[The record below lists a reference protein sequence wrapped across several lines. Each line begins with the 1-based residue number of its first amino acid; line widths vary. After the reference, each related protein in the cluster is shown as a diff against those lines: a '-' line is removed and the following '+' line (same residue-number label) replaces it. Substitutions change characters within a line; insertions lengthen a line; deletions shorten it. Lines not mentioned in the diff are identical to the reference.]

1 MLPKSLNLGLTM
13 LSGQTPQ
20 FVWQEDRGVFKR
32 ARNGKI
38 VELMQEQGKLKTNN
52 AKFAE
57 FTLRSNDNYKM
68 VFAKISTDSFMK
80 QAVKDYKG
88 LRLTQSDLWET
99 IVCFL
104 LSSNRSIPIIRM
116 NVQEL
121 MNAYGAKVEGL
132 HEFPMPEDFA
142 KCTVQDFR
150 KVKCGFRDQYLLG
163 TTLKVLQRGDLKF
176 KNSAELKE
184 FLLSCPGI
192 GEKIAECILLYGFG
206 DTNGF
211 PLDVWMKRAMSKVYF
226 QGKEAK
232 NDQYLQKAEELWHE
246 YKGFAQIYLFYE
258 FMSKRVNW

>member
-1 MLPKSLNLGLTM
+1 MLPKPLNLGLTM

-20 FVWQEDRGVFKR
+20 FVWQENRGVFTR
-32 ARNGKI
+32 AWNGKL
-38 VELMQEQGKLKTNN
+38 VELMQEQKKLKTNN

-57 FTLRSNDNYKM
+57 FTLRSKDNYEK
-68 VFAKISTDSFMK
+68 VFEKISTDSFMK

-99 IVCFL
+99 IACFV

-121 MNAYGAKVEGL
+121 MKAYGAKVEGL
-132 HEFPMPEDFA
+132 HEFPRPEDFA
-142 KCTVQDFR
+142 KCTEQDFR
-150 KVKCGFRDQYLLG
+150 KLKCGFRDKYLLG
-163 TTLKVLQRGDLKF
+163 TTQNVLQRGDLKF
-176 KNSAELKE
+176 KDSAELKE

-192 GEKIAECILLYGFG
+192 GEKVAECILLYGFG
-206 DTNGF
+206 DTNSF

-226 QGKEAK
+226 QKKEAK

-246 YKGFAQIYLFYE
+246 YKGFAQLFLFYE
-258 FMSKRVNW
+258 FMTKKQKW

>member
-1 MLPKSLNLGLTM
+1 MLPKPMNLEMTM

-32 ARNGKI
+32 AWNGKI
-38 VELMQEQGKLKTNN
+38 VELRQEQGKLKTSNK
-52 AKFAE
+52 KFAD
-57 FTLRSNDNYKM
+57 FTLRSKDDYSRIFK
-68 VFAKISTDSFMK
+68 KISTGSFMK
-80 QAVKDYKG
+80 QAVKDYNG
-88 LRLTQSDLWET
+88 LRLTQSELWET

-121 MNAYGAKVEGL
+121 MKSYGARVEGL
-132 HEFPMPEDFA
+132 HEFPLPEDFA
-142 KCTVQDFR
+142 KCTEQDFR
-150 KVKCGFRDQYLLG
+150 KSKCGFRDKYLLG
-163 TTLKVLQRGDLKF
+163 TTLNVLERGDLKF
-176 KNSAELKE
+176 SSSQELKE
-184 FLLSCPGI
+184 FLLDCPGI
-192 GEKIAECILLYGFG
+192 GEKIANCILLYGFG

-232 NDQYLQKAEELWHE
+232 NEQYLQKAEQLWHE

-258 FMSKRVNW
+258 FMTKKQKW